1 MPERGEYMPDKFFV
15 WWSLIA
21 VALTYGGIIA
31 GAYSD
36 KKTWITLSRVGQIVG
51 AVGLFAILFYLAV
64 K

>member
-1 MPERGEYMPDKFFV
+1 MPDKFFV

-36 KKTWITLSRVGQIVG
+36 KKTWIKLSRAGQIVG
-51 AVGLFAILFYLAV
+51 AVGLFAILFYFAV